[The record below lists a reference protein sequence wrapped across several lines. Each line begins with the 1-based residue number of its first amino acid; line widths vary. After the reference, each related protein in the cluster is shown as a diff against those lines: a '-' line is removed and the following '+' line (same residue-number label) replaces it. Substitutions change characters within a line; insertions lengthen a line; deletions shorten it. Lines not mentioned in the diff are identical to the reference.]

1 MKKVSVMMPAFNA
14 EAFIAQALDSILA
27 QDYENLEVVVCDDA
41 SKDGTADIILDYARR
56 YPGKVKAIV
65 NEKNLG
71 VTSNCNLSLDYCD
84 GDFVSLFAGDDLML
98 PGKISKQVAALESRP
113 DAVLCY
119 HPVEIFNSDTDEC
132 LFVTNQLPREDVNNF
147 DDMLLKGGIPGGC
160 SIMVRRTAIPAGG
173 YDHRLKTVS
182 DWLFFLE
189 ISLNGPVI
197 KVPEVLGRYRKH
209 LGGASM
215 QTYKLLEESL
225 LALDLLVEKHP
236 VLLPKIDL
244 INRAKARYLAGEA
257 FRQLELKD
265 NRAYTLTG
273 KLLAFDTSFK
283 YRILHVAAWMAF
295 YVPFVSTAIS
305 FSAGKA
311 KFLIK
316 RLVG

>member
-1 MKKVSVMMPAFNA
+1 MKKVSVMMPAYNA
-14 EAFIAQALDSILA
+14 EAFIAQALESILA

-41 SKDGTADIILDYARR
+41 SRDGTAGIVLDYAQR
-56 YPGKVKAIV
+56 YPNKVKAII
-65 NEKNLG
+65 NENNLG
-71 VTSNCNLSLDYCD
+71 VTNNCNLSLSHCD

-98 PGKISKQVAALESRP
+98 PGKISKQVAAFQEHP

-132 LFVTNQLPREDVNNF
+132 LFVTNQLPREDVSNF

-160 SIMVRRTAIPAGG
+160 SIMVRKEAIPEGG
-173 YDHRLKTVS
+173 YDQRLKTVS

-189 ISLNGPVI
+189 ISLRGPVI

-215 QTYKLLEESL
+215 QTYNLLEESL

-236 VLLPKIDL
+236 SVVSKIDL
-244 INRAKARYLAGEA
+244 IDRAKARYLAGEA

-265 NRAYTLTG
+265 SRAFKLTG
-273 KLLAFDTSFK
+273 KLLAFDTSIK
-283 YRILHVAAWMAF
+283 YRALHVAAWLALK
-295 YVPFVSTAIS
+295 VPFGSSAIA
-305 FSAGKA
+305 FGAGKA

-316 RLVG
+316 RLIG